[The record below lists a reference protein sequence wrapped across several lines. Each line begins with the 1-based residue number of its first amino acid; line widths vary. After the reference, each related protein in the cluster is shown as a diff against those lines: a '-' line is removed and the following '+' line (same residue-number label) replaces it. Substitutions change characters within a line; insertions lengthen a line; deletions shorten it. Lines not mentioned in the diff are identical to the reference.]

1 MLALRDSD
9 CADVRQRA
17 EQKRRQIDA
26 QRKDLKALR
35 RTLSK
40 LIDACGSG
48 KDATPCPIVET
59 LTGRSCSGVGR

>member
-1 MLALRDSD
+1 MLALGDGH
-9 CADVRQRA
+9 CADVCQRA

-26 QRKDLKALR
+26 QLKDLKALR

-59 LTGRSCSGVGR
+59 LTGRSSSGVGR